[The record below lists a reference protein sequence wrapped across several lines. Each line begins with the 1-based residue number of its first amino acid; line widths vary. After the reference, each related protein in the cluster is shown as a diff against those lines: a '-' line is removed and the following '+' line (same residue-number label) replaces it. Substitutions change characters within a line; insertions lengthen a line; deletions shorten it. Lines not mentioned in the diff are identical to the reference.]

1 MSIIVK
7 AKSLPKN
14 PTDAPADLINLA
26 DAKVDANPIITFA
39 SKIEKVTTRIEV
51 EENIKNFRDAREF
64 DFFKLGGAI
73 AVAQS
78 LFTKKK
84 SEFEGYKNFGH
95 YIEAV
100 HGIPYGK
107 AMHAARMYRKL
118 VDLDVPWSAFENIG
132 WTKVR
137 LLLDVVTK
145 DNVKTWV
152 AKAKEMSFLSLEAL
166 LKAEEQKDKPQTE
179 QGTSTITTK
188 SFRLHE
194 DQKQLVNDAIKKAQA
209 ETGSAVEAANL
220 EAICQSYIGAGLLFS
235 DWEPAFTY
243 AAKHTNDAAA
253 LVQKLVA
260 MAQDLFP
267 QLSIA
272 VEITFKE
279 SAPAA

>member
-51 EENIKNFRDAREF
+51 EENIKKFRDAREF

-145 DNVKTWV
+145 
-152 AKAKEMSFLSLEAL
+152 
-166 LKAEEQKDKPQTE
+166 

-188 SFRLHE
+188 TFKLHE

-209 ETGSAVEAANL
+209 ETGSAVEAANI
-220 EAICQSYIGAGLLFS
+220 EAICQSYIGAGLLFP